1 MVAEKTMIAG
11 HVIEGV
17 EPVVPLTIIDGRG
30 REWEFDAVVDTGF
43 TAELT
48 LPPSAIELMELEE
61 IRTDPARVADERII
75 YRSVYRAN
83 LLWEGQIRQVDVVE
97 LDREPLAGMTL
108 LKDHRLTI
116 DVTDG
121 GRVEITP
128 LTTDH

>member
-1 MVAEKTMIAG
+1 LIAG

-17 EPVVPLTIIDGRG
+17 EPVIPLTIIDGRG
-30 REWEFDAVVDTGF
+30 QEWEFDAVVDTGF

-61 IRTDPARVADERII
+61 LRTDWTRMADESVV
-75 YRSVYRAN
+75 YRSVYRAH
-83 LLWEGQIRQVDVVE
+83 LLWEDQLREVDVVE
-97 LDREPLAGMTL
+97 LDREPLAGMRL
-108 LKDHRLTI
+108 LAGHRLTI